1 MAVTV
6 KDVAKAAGV
15 STATVSRV
23 INDDPR
29 ISEETKNR
37 VLDCIKKL
45 DYKINNIA
53 RSLKTNRTYTIGF
66 ISPEISND
74 FFMSIAKG
82 VEDELRKQGYSI
94 IICNSNESAGEE
106 ADRIKLLC
114 GKCVDGIIIIPAT
127 GEGKH
132 YKQLKDMNV
141 PVVLV
146 DRLVDNFDADA
157 VLVDNING
165 SYGAIEYLIS
175 QGQRRI
181 GFIGGDVRITPA
193 RERFEG
199 YKRALADYCI
209 PMESDI
215 IKFGDFHVQGG
226 YELMKELMETD
237 NPPDYVFISNYY
249 MHVGATK
256 YLIEQGNSLKCPVV
270 IASFDDMELSSILG
284 FCKVRVGQP
293 MTEIGNKAAQLLL
306 ARINREESAFPQI
319 LRLKTRLIVEEGLA
333 GN

>member
-29 ISEETKNR
+29 ISEDTRKR
-37 VLDCIKKL
+37 VLDCIKRL

-66 ISPEISND
+66 ISPELSND
-74 FFMSIAKG
+74 FFMGIAKG

-94 IICNSNESAGEE
+94 IICNSNESAEE
-106 ADRIKLLC
+106 EEDRIKLLYE
-114 GKCVDGIIIIPAT
+114 KCVDGVIIIPAT

-132 YKQLKDMNV
+132 YKQLKDVNV
-141 PVVLV
+141 PVVLA
-146 DRLVDNFDADA
+146 DRLVDNFDTDA

-165 SYGAIEYLIS
+165 SYAAIEYLIN

-181 GFIGGDVRITPA
+181 GFIGGDLRITPA

-199 YKRALADYCI
+199 YKRALADYRI
-209 PMESDI
+209 PLEPSI
-215 IKFGDFHVQGG
+215 VKFGNFHVRDG
-226 YELMKELMETD
+226 YCLMEELMKID
-237 NPPDYVFISNYY
+237 NPPSYIFISNYY

-256 YLIEQGNSLKCPVV
+256 YLIEQGNSLKHSVA

-284 FCKVRVGQP
+284 FCKIRVGQP
-293 MTEIGNKAAQLLL
+293 MMEIGSKAAQLLL
-306 ARINREESAFPQI
+306 ARINHEESPFPQI
-319 LRLKTRLIVEEGLA
+319 IRLKTRLIIE
-333 GN
+333 N